1 MTTKLLLVASLIAV
15 CVGCSSKTKMNAD
28 IEQRDLFDGSDRR
41 SFEQS
46 TELVDDAEVA
56 SEAELRA
63 QQDELKREF
72 EREEQRLLEER
83 TKLEAEN
90 AEKQEVMQRETEIK
104 DQLSKNDSLLS
115 QRSVFYDFDSSVIKE
130 EYLPL
135 VKAHGNFLKQYPSV
149 RIRIE
154 GNCDDRGSREYNLAL
169 GQSRAEQLK
178 QALVRI
184 GARQDQIDVVSY
196 GAERPF
202 AFGIDSVSRSKNRR
216 SDLIYI
222 D

>member
-90 AEKQEVMQRETEIK
+90 AEKQEAMQREAEIK

-130 EYLPL
+130 QYLPL

-178 QALVRI
+178 QALLRI
-184 GARQDQIDVVSY
+184 GAKQDQIDVVSY

>member
-90 AEKQEVMQRETEIK
+90 AEKQEAMQREAEIK

-130 EYLPL
+130 QYLPL

-178 QALVRI
+178 QAILRI
-184 GARQDQIDVVSY
+184 GAKQDQIDVVSY

>member
-1 MTTKLLLVASLIAV
+1 MTIKILLVTGLIAV
-15 CVGCSSKTKMNAD
+15 CIGCSSKTKMNAD
-28 IEQRDLFDGSDRR
+28 IEQRDLFDESDRR

-46 TELVDDAEVA
+46 TELAEVSEAA

-83 TKLEAEN
+83 TKLDVEN
-90 AEKQEVMQRETEIK
+90 AQKQEEMQREADIK
-104 DQLSKNDSLLS
+104 EQLSQNDSLLS

-130 EYLPL
+130 AYRPI

-178 QALVRI
+178 QALVLI

-196 GAERPF
+196 GAEKPI
-202 AFGIDSVSRSKNRR
+202 ALGIDNDSRSKNRR
-216 SDLIYI
+216 SDLVYI

>member
-46 TELVDDAEVA
+46 TEPVDDAGVA

-90 AEKQEVMQRETEIK
+90 SEKQEAMQREAEIK

>member
-90 AEKQEVMQRETEIK
+90 SEKQEAMQRKAEIK

-202 AFGIDSVSRSKNRR
+202 AFGIDNVSRSKNRR

>member
-90 AEKQEVMQRETEIK
+90 AEKQEAMQREAEIK

-184 GARQDQIDVVSY
+184 GARQDQVDVVSY

-202 AFGIDSVSRSKNRR
+202 VFGIDSVSRSKNRR